1 MNEVYK
7 YDSFNGFEAI
17 DYCDFY
23 DEIED
28 DDYYVMYLT
37 KDAFKRFA
45 ERKNISE
52 EVTNVALGK
61 NYIIIEDD
69 FTFASIDIINVGNGL
84 QNKDVIGFYIENNR
98 FIIIDIYDS
107 DSSTNRAFHSLITR
121 GLETNTP
128 GRFIN
133 YFLNKLI
140 ISHNEVYDNLR
151 KDVERIDDV
160 VLGNDF
166 NEGCINE
173 ITYLSHKTLKLY
185 TNYERLLDFTEV
197 LIKNE
202 NKILDTD
209 DEMHIQS
216 FARRVDRYSSNIS
229 YLSEYISHVKE
240 SYQAQLDIRLNRS
253 MKIFTIVAT
262 IFSPLS
268 FIVGWYGMNF
278 QNMPELSWAYGYPF
292 VVVLCMFVTVVCI
305 LWLKKLDK

>member
-7 YDSFNGFEAI
+7 YDSYNGFEEI
-17 DYCDFY
+17 DYSDFY

-28 DDYYVMYLT
+28 DDYYVMYLS

-45 ERKNISE
+45 EKNNINE
-52 EVTNVALGK
+52 EVTNVTLGK
-61 NYIIIEDD
+61 NYTMIEDD
-69 FTFASIDIINVGNGL
+69 YTFASIDIINIGEDFHK
-84 QNKDVIGFYIENNR
+84 KDVIGFYIENNR
-98 FIIIDIYDS
+98 FIIIDIYDR
-107 DSSTNRAFHSLITR
+107 DSSTNKAFNSLITK
-121 GLETNTP
+121 GVQTNTP

-140 ISHNEVYDNLR
+140 ISHNEVYDKLR
-151 KDVERIDDV
+151 EDVERIDDV

-173 ITYLSHKTLKLY
+173 ITELSHKTLQLY

-197 LIKNE
+197 LIKND
-202 NKILDTD
+202 NNILDPD
-209 DEMHIQS
+209 DEKQIQS
-216 FARRVDRYSSNIS
+216 FARRVGRYSSNIS
-229 YLSEYISHVKE
+229 YLSEYITHVKE

-253 MKIFTIVAT
+253 MKVFTIVAT

-278 QNMPELSWAYGYPF
+278 KYMPELSWQYGYPF
-292 VVVLCMFVTVVCI
+292 VILLCIIVTITCV
-305 LWLKKLDK
+305 LWLKKLDR